1 MKQCHDVMN
10 EFHLWHQ
17 TNPVLFQ
24 YWKERSW
31 VCQPKCHRGAFWQTR
46 RGGSEGRRSC
56 CGHLWQPPPRPP
68 PPLPPLPL
76 PPVQDAWDREHV
88 GAAGFLLIQNQW
100 NQNPCRGQSMAFGFL
115 FDASCLNFFITLYKG
130 RKKKKTEKSFLQKN
144 AYSED
149 LTHWWMRAEDV
160 KLPLICH
167 CMILKRTCCG
177 GILLTQAFVIVFAT
191 GINVHCFSWIN
202 LGRNFVESS

>member
-1 MKQCHDVMN
+1 MSWRYERSPSVTPNH
-10 EFHLWHQ
+10 
-17 TNPVLFQ
+17 PVLFQ

-31 VCQPKCHRGAFWQTR
+31 VCQPKCQRGAFWQTH

-76 PPVQDAWDREHV
+76 PPVQDAWDREQV

-115 FDASCLNFFITLYKG
+115 FDASCLNFFLSLCIKEE
-130 RKKKKTEKSFLQKN
+130 KKKTEKSFLQKKSVLWRFDTLVN
-144 AYSED
+144 KSWRCKIASD
-149 LTHWWMRAEDV
+149 
-160 KLPLICH
+160 LPLYDIEADLLWWDIIDSSVCKSIC
-167 CMILKRTCCG
+167 
-177 GILLTQAFVIVFAT
+177 
-191 GINVHCFSWIN
+191 N
-202 LGRNFVESS
+202 RNKCALFFLNQFGEEFVESS